1 MLLLLTLRFRTEQSF
16 LGASDEPLGATDVFC
31 AKAQCNVAAATDVFC
46 AKAQCNVAAATD
58 VFCAKAQCNVAAA
71 TGCWSRKA
79 LSQDVMFLAFVPLY
93 ARSRV
98 SGQQM
103 FFARKRSA
111 NEAAA
116 ESFVCVKAQRQHRC
130 WSRRRYHRM

>member
-1 MLLLLTLRFRTEQSF
+1 MGNIFIFTQKLINMWLISVPTRRFVVVVADAPLSHRAE
-16 LGASDEPLGATDVFC
+16 LPGASDEPLG
-31 AKAQCNVAAATDVFC
+31 
-46 AKAQCNVAAATD
+46 ATD

-98 SGQQM
+98 SGQQV
-103 FFARKRSA
+103 FFACKRSA

-116 ESFVCVKAQRQHRC
+116 EGFVCVKAQRQHRC